1 MKTAFQH
8 ACFAGLSAFQH
19 APAFGCRLSAFQL
32 LVLAEVLISEGVSL
46 SVLKSVS
53 LREG

>member
-46 SVLKSVS
+46 SVLTSEA
-53 LREG
+53 RRA

>member
-8 ACFAGLSAFQH
+8 ACFAG
-19 APAFGCRLSAFQL
+19 LSAFQL